1 MSAMKILG
9 IVLIA
14 GGILGLVYGGFS
26 YTKESHEAKIG
37 PITLSVTE
45 KDRGQCP
52 DVGRDRRHR
61 GRRTDPRAR
70 QQEGLVR

>member
-1 MSAMKILG
+1 VSAIKILG

-45 KDRGQCP
+45 KDRVNVP
-52 DVGRDRRHR
+52 MWVGI
-61 GRRTDPRAR
+61 GTIVVG
-70 QQEGLVR
+70 GLILVFGSRKG